1 MSWIHVAW
9 PYIDSFLRIT
19 PGIILLP
26 LTLFLGWKK
35 IGHKVQISY
44 STLHERLTATRLSD
58 IVITNLKDKPLTVH
72 EIYAVVD
79 RHIILSVHKP
89 HPPLVIKGLES
100 LAVNT
105 DPVSN
110 YYLNEEQYELNPYS
124 AKLFEIYISTH
135 NGIIKCKTANPP
147 SLEYHKKFEGYAVAT
162 RNTQNF
168 NGIIY
173 NENAAYAI
181 IYKYEGVTK
190 TAIVDIGGLILTNWP
205 FLPNAL
211 SSHDIKSE
219 QSVKAALMSSEIQY
233 LIKESELH
241 VHKL

>member
-1 MSWIHVAW
+1 M
-9 PYIDSFLRIT
+9 
-19 PGIILLP
+19 
-26 LTLFLGWKK
+26 
-35 IGHKVQISY
+35 
-44 STLHERLTATRLSD
+44 
-58 IVITNLKDKPLTVH
+58 H

-79 RHIILSVHKP
+79 RHVILSVHKP

-105 DPVSN
+105 DPASN

-147 SLEYHKKFEGYAVAT
+147 SMEFSKKFEDHAVVA

-173 NENAAYAI
+173 NKSAAYSI
-181 IYKYEGVTK
+181 IYKYEGVTQ
-190 TAIVDIGGLILTNWP
+190 TAIVDIGGFILTNWP
-205 FLPNAL
+205 LLPNAL
-211 SSHDIKSE
+211 SSRDIKSE
-219 QSVKAALMSSEIQY
+219 QSVKAALMSSEIKY

-241 VHKL
+241 AHKL